1 MKVNTEI
8 NINNIAAK
16 LAQSDDM
23 EQAKFFDV
31 FFGESARLKVQVS
44 NYSQAEEL
52 ATKYGMTI
60 KGCSNLKENLRYVI
74 TMVKYKE
81 N

>member
-16 LAQSDDM
+16 LAQCDDI

-31 FFGESARLKVQVS
+31 FFGELARHCETHYRKEMQLHAIADKLRDSSIECIKVLGF
-44 NYSQAEEL
+44 EE
-52 ATKYGMTI
+52 
-60 KGCSNLKENLRYVI
+60 ND
-74 TMVKYKE
+74 
-81 N
+81 